1 MSTADIPEG
10 FEFVVAADGSIP
22 AEQLARRGL
31 RPGDHLGLVPGREHR
46 RGPRKRVRG
55 MLVGSIRPE
64 EALTW
69 EDFEAV
75 HRANV
80 DAAER
85 RYGTLG

>member
-1 MSTADIPEG
+1 MSTAGTPEG
-10 FEFVVAADGSIP
+10 FEFVVAQDGSIP

-31 RPGDHLGLVPGREHR
+31 RPGDHLALVRERQR
-46 RGPRKRVRG
+46 RRPRTRVRG
-55 MLVGSIRPE
+55 MLVGKARPE
-64 EALTW
+64 EAITW